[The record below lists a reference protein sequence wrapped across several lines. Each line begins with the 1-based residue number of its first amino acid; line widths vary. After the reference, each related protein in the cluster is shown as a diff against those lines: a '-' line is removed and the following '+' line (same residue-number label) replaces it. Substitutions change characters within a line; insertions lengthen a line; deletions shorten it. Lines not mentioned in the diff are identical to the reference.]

1 MLCYK
6 NQGIH
11 WYPCHPTF
19 LWTINFRLEW
29 RLISAFIWDI
39 SGLGNPSDGRD
50 FREILIDMSRFLTP
64 YIFIYLSIIYTPH
77 VGRKCEYEFIIYN
90 SFLKW
95 YLRWNLMKT
104 PWKSGQIFGP
114 KFWAARSHCGM
125 PGINKRRALPHQPN
139 KKWPLISKIV

>member
-50 FREILIDMSRFLTP
+50 FREIRIDMSRFLTP
-64 YIFIYLSIIYTPH
+64 YNFWTVVSCFYRSSVDSRFLLLTNKLDNFRDFFMYETNFGSLKFPKWVSSKNLIHFCNPVLSVPIL
-77 VGRKCEYEFIIYN
+77 
-90 SFLKW
+90 S
-95 YLRWNLMKT
+95 
-104 PWKSGQIFGP
+104 
-114 KFWAARSHCGM
+114 
-125 PGINKRRALPHQPN
+125 
-139 KKWPLISKIV
+139 SKIP